1 MSERFF
7 FLLCARRECGG
18 GVALGA
24 QRVALLEDG
33 PVRGDGAQRLGE
45 GRVLCELL
53 LGARGHRESAY
64 LVPLQKEESLRER
77 ANPVMCKRPAS
88 GPSPAKKAKKAKTAY
103 ELWKKEQPEH
113 AESGGDDDDTP
124 DLGTMPDEE
133 LSHVI
138 KLLGGDPKV
147 RAAP

>member
-1 MSERFF
+1 MTEITPFLPILMLRGGAFCSLDSLGRAGALPLSERFF

-53 LGARGHRESAY
+53 LGARES
-64 LVPLQKEESLRER
+64 
-77 ANPVMCKRPAS
+77 C
-88 GPSPAKKAKKAKTAY
+88 PSKKKN
-103 ELWKKEQPEH
+103 L
-113 AESGGDDDDTP
+113 
-124 DLGTMPDEE
+124 
-133 LSHVI
+133 
-138 KLLGGDPKV
+138 
-147 RAAP
+147 